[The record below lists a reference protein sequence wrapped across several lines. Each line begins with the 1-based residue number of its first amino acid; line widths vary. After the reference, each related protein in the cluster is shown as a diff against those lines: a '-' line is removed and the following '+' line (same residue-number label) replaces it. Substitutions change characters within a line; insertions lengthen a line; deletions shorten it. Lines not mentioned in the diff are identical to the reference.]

1 MSYDSN
7 AENEAYDKGFAHGEE
22 SGRWNEQERIFE
34 AVNKWL
40 TEPMEAESSNLLDII
55 RGEATE

>member
-1 MSYDSN
+1 MIYDSN
-7 AENEAYDKGFAHGEE
+7 AENEAYDKGFQHGEE

-40 TEPMEAESSNLLDII
+40 SEPLEVESANLLDII
-55 RGEATE
+55 RGESE